1 MLTVGA
7 EDADQAVAVLYDTHY
22 GPLTR
27 LAALLASD
35 EAVAEEI
42 VQDAFVAMHG
52 AWRQLRDS
60 DRALSYLQ
68 ETVVRRSRSS
78 LSAGAPSGGQRRRT
92 QPRSTQPRSTRPRST
107 QPGPPAGGQQATT
120 GPGPTLVAALRSLPA
135 PQREALVLRY
145 YADLPETR
153 IASVMGTSTRAVS
166 THIASGMSSL
176 QAVLGPS

>member
-1 MLTVGA
+1 MLTAGA
-7 EDADQAVAVLYDTHY
+7 VNADQAVAVLYDTHY

-60 DRALSYLQ
+60 DRALCYLQ

-78 LSAGAPSGGQRRRT
+78 LAAGAAPSGGQRRGT
-92 QPRSTQPRSTRPRST
+92 QPRNTQPRST
-107 QPGPPAGGQQATT
+107 QPGPPAGGQQAST

-176 QAVLGPS
+176 QAVLGPR